1 MKHIGRRGT
10 VVVAVTAAALGLTTA
25 GMAVADIAGSPRT
38 DPAAARLETR
48 VVAQESQFCDGD
60 DGRYYQAQSVQKGTM
75 SGDERLSGE
84 VTLNVRFLM
93 NMSSGGGATNVGKLV
108 VRDPETKRKKL
119 EGEYWSVPGT
129 SRFEGM
135 FVGRVISETGAPDGT
150 LIANF
155 TAYAA
160 GGGVVAEFGDADGD
174 DAGNPAL
181 IQSGGCPIPAP

>member
-1 MKHIGRRGT
+1 MKHIGRRAT
-10 VVVAVTAAALGLTTA
+10 VVVAATAAALGLTTA
-25 GMAVADIAGSPRT
+25 GMAVADIAGSPRI
-38 DPAAARLETR
+38 DPAAARLETH

-93 NMSSGGGATNVGKLV
+93 NMSGGGATNVGKLV
-108 VRDPETKRKKL
+108 VRDPETKRKKV
-119 EGEYWSVPGT
+119 EGDYWSVPGT

-135 FVGRVISETGAPDGT
+135 FVGRVISESGEPDGT

-160 GGGVVAEFGDADGD
+160 GNGVVAEFGDSGGD
-174 DAGNPAL
+174 DTGNPAF